1 MSDME
6 EHDKQVVRA
15 KTRISANGRIV
26 IPAAIREALGVKAG
40 DSIVM
45 EAQDGVLRIESYP
58 TMVARIQ
65 REFAHLIPPGV
76 SLVDELL
83 ADRREEARREQ
94 EEIDR
99 VLEQDRLR
107 KEGKIA

>member
-1 MSDME
+1 ME
-6 EHDKQVVRA
+6 QYDKQPIRA
-15 KTRISANGRIV
+15 KTRISVNGRIV
-26 IPAAIREALGVKAG
+26 IPAAIREALGVKPG

-65 REFAHLIPPGV
+65 REFAQLIPPGV
-76 SLVDELL
+76 SLVDELI
-83 ADRREEARREQ
+83 AERREEARREQ

-99 VLEQDRLR
+99 ELEQDRLR

>member
-1 MSDME
+1 MKE
-6 EHDKQVVRA
+6 YDKQPVRA
-15 KTRISANGRIV
+15 KTRLSGNGRIV
-26 IPAAIREALGVKAG
+26 IPAAIREAIGVKAG
-40 DSIVM
+40 DSILM

-65 REFAHLIPPGV
+65 REFAQLIPPGV

-83 ADRREEARREQ
+83 AERREEARREQ
-94 EEIDR
+94 EEIER
-99 VLEQDRLR
+99 EREQDRLR